1 MAIPGSLKQQEVV
14 GSLVSVIMLL
24 KMSLLSSLACHI
36 PKTHAHTC
44 VNAVTGVSENEFWG

>member
-44 VNAVTGVSENEFWG
+44 VNAVTGVSENEF

>member
-24 KMSLLSSLACHI
+24 KMSFLSSLACHI
-36 PKTHAHTC
+36 LKTHAHTC
-44 VNAVTGVSENEFWG
+44 VNAVTGVSEN